1 MANNHVNKTKNEQDI
16 LEQGFRAGVAYAC
29 WSMGKFEKD
38 EETDNLKK
46 FSDALWSDFVRVLK
60 RRKDGKTSDS
70 K

>member
-29 WSMGKFEKD
+29 WSMGKFEAD
-38 EETDNLKK
+38 EETENLKK

-60 RRKDGKTSDS
+60 RRKDGETSDS